1 MSLRYRTGA
10 LPIAAVLCAVALAG
24 CSNPD
29 APVATTQS
37 TTSSSTVQNAGEP
50 PAPAPRAPSAESP
63 YRVKPTP
70 TQALEA
76 FAGLYI
82 NWSYRTLSAQQHTLA
97 AVSVGPARLAERQ
110 AAAASE
116 GDTAIARGQI
126 WNRGSVVSVAPETG
140 TPEEWVVVTREET
153 GGNTQYEGLGASYHV
168 TLARLASVPG
178 GYAVQE
184 WLPQT

>member
-1 MSLRYRTGA
+1 MSRRDPTRA
-10 LPIAAVLCAVALAG
+10 LPIAALLCAVALAG

-29 APVATTQS
+29 APIAS
-37 TTSSSTVQNAGEP
+37 TRSETSSSSPQNAGEP
-50 PAPAPRAPSAESP
+50 AAPPPQQPSAESP
-63 YRVKPTP
+63 YAAKPGP
-70 TQALEA
+70 AQALGS
-76 FAGLYI
+76 FAALYI
-82 NWSYRTLSAQQHTLA
+82 NWSYRTLSAQQRTLA
-97 AVSVGPARLAERQ
+97 AMSVGPARLAERQ

-126 WNRGSVVSVAPETG
+126 WNRGSVVSIAPETG

-178 GYAVQE
+178 GYAVEE